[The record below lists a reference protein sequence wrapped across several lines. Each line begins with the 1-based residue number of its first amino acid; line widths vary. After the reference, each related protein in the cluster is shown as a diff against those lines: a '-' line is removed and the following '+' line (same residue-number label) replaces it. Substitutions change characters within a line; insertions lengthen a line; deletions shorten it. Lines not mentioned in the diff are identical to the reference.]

1 LQPHIVHWAAERV
14 EIAPASVTTIGVFD
28 SLHLGHQ
35 ALIAEAVASAA
46 RLGVPSACVT
56 FYPSPEV
63 VFGRA
68 EPRYLLLPDE
78 RKEILG
84 RLGVDIVVVTRFDRD
99 FASLGAA
106 EFMALLRDVLHPV
119 QVWVGDDFALG
130 RDRCGDAPALA
141 VLGDRLGYS
150 LGVVPRLRID
160 GDVVSSSLIRTL
172 VRQGAVERVT
182 ALLGR
187 PYSLR
192 GVVRHGFGVGR
203 GLGFPTANVAT
214 PPEKQL
220 PADGVYAAV
229 TEVDGR
235 VWPVALSIGV
245 RPTFDG
251 HLRLV
256 EAHLIGFDGDLYG
269 QELAVSLVARLRG
282 QMHFGS
288 PEALIEQMRG
298 DVARTMAIVGAAPV
312 AEGGPAWASPRSRT
326 QPT

>member
-1 LQPHIVHWAAERV
+1 LQPHIVHWSAESV

-35 ALIAEAVASAA
+35 ALIGEAVASAR

-68 EPRYLLLPDE
+68 EPRYLLLPEE
-78 RKEILG
+78 RKEILW

-99 FASLGAA
+99 FASLSAA
-106 EFMALLRDVLHPV
+106 QFMALLRDALHPV
-119 QVWVGDDFALG
+119 EVWVGDDFALG
-130 RDRCGDAPALA
+130 RDRRGDATVLA
-141 VLGDRLGYS
+141 ALGDTLGYS
-150 LGVVPRLRID
+150 LGIVPRVRVD
-160 GDVVSSSLIRTL
+160 GDVVSSSLIRAL
-172 VRQGAVERVT
+172 VRVGEVERVA

-187 PYSLR
+187 PYCLS

-203 GLGFPTANVAT
+203 ELGFPTANVAT
-214 PPEKQL
+214 PPDKEL
-220 PADGVYAAV
+220 PADGVYAAC
-229 TEVDGR
+229 TEVDGQ

-245 RPTFDG
+245 RPTFEG

-256 EAHLIGFDGDLYG
+256 EAHLVGFDGDLYG
-269 QELAVSLVARLRG
+269 RELAVSLVARLRG
-282 QMHFGS
+282 QTHFDS
-288 PEALIEQMRG
+288 PGALIVQMRE
-298 DVARTMAIVGAAPV
+298 DVARTLAIVGAGPT
-312 AEGGPAWASPRSRT
+312 AEGGPAWASSRSHT